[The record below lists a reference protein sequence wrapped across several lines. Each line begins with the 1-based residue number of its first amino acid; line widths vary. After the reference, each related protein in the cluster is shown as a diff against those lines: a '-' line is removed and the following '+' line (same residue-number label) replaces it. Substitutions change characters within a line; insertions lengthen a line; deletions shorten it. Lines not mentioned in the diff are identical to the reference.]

1 MMRMPS
7 IGGALSQNM
16 SHSAALVCALLL
28 AALALQ
34 PAHAADDFFESD
46 AQTPSPITDRFAL
59 QASFFHASVNT
70 QLRADP
76 PGDPQAGTHLSAT
89 PDLGFRPHEND
100 GLAELVFRLRER
112 NRITADYMEL
122 DQSATTTLTRPIVF
136 GYQNF
141 NAGDVMAS
149 SLQWR
154 TMGLT
159 WTYALIQNDRFE
171 LGAGLGVH
179 LMDLD
184 VRGAVQS
191 RFETYQTSIAGA
203 LPTPALESAWR
214 ITRRFSVTAHGQ
226 YLKGTLKGTSAVVG
240 NFHADVQF
248 RWVPNLA
255 IGAGYSVSRLEL
267 NSVTQ
272 DNPGL
277 VGIRLQG
284 PEAFLRVSF

>member
-1 MMRMPS
+1 
-7 IGGALSQNM
+7 M
-16 SHSAALVCALLL
+16 SHSAALVCALLI
-28 AALALQ
+28 AGLALQ

-70 QLRADP
+70 ELRADP
-76 PGDPQAGTHLSAT
+76 PGQPLGGTNLSGAT
-89 PDLGFRPHEND
+89 DLGFRPHETD

-112 NRITADYMEL
+112 NRITADYLEL
-122 DQSATTTLTRPIVF
+122 DQSATTALARPIVF

-154 TMGLT
+154 TLGLT

-171 LGAGLGVH
+171 LGAGLGVR

-184 VRGAVQS
+184 VRGAVQA
-191 RFETYQTSIAGA
+191 RFESYETSIAGA
-203 LPTPALESAWR
+203 LPAPALEGVWR

-226 YLKGTLKGTSAVVG
+226 DLKAALNGTSGVVG
-240 NFHADVQF
+240 NLHADVQF
-248 RWVPNLA
+248 RWVPNVA
-255 IGAGYSVSRLEL
+255 IGAGYSLVRLKL
-267 NSVTQ
+267 DSATD

-284 PEAFLRVSF
+284 PEAFVRVSF

>member
-1 MMRMPS
+1 
-7 IGGALSQNM
+7 M
-16 SHSAALVCALLL
+16 SHSAALVRALLV
-28 AALALQ
+28 AAMALQ
-34 PAHAADDFFESD
+34 SAHAADDFFESD

-59 QASFFHASVNT
+59 QASFFHAAVNT
-70 QLRADP
+70 ELRADP
-76 PGDPQAGTHLSAT
+76 PGQPLGGTNLSGT
-89 PDLGFRPHEND
+89 TDLGFRPHEND

-112 NRITADYMEL
+112 NRITADYLEL
-122 DQSATTTLTRPIVF
+122 DQAATTTLTRPIVF

-141 NAGDVMAS
+141 SAGDVMTS

-184 VRGAVQS
+184 VRGAVQA
-191 RFETYQTSIAGA
+191 RFETYETSIAGA
-203 LPTPALESAWR
+203 LPTPALESVWR

-226 YLKGTLKGTSAVVG
+226 YLKGTLNGTSGTVG
-240 NFHADVQF
+240 NLHADVQF

-255 IGAGYSVSRLEL
+255 IGAGYSVVRLKL
-267 NSVTQ
+267 DSVTD

-284 PEAFLRVSF
+284 PEAFVRVSF

>member
-1 MMRMPS
+1 MMRKPS

-16 SHSAALVCALLL
+16 SHSAALVCALLV
-28 AALALQ
+28 AGVALQ

-59 QASFFHASVNT
+59 QASFFHASVDT

-76 PGDPQAGTHLSAT
+76 PGDPQGGTHLTGAT
-89 PDLGFRPHEND
+89 DLGFRPHEND
-100 GLAELVFRLRER
+100 GLAYLMFRLRER
-112 NRITADYMEL
+112 NRITVDYLEL
-122 DQSATTTLTRPIVF
+122 DQSGTTTLTRPIVF

-141 NAGDVMAS
+141 NTGDVMAS

-159 WTYALIQNDRFE
+159 WTYAVFQNDRFE
-171 LGAGLGVH
+171 LGAGFGVR

-191 RFETYQTSIAGA
+191 RFETYETSIAGA
-203 LPTPALESAWR
+203 LPIPALESAWR
-214 ITRRFSVTAHGQ
+214 ITRRFSITAHGQ
-226 YLKGTLKGTSAVVG
+226 YLKGMTHGASGIVG
-240 NFHADVQF
+240 NLRTDVQF
-248 RWVPNLA
+248 RWTPNLA
-255 IGAGYSVSRLEL
+255 IGAGYSVVRLRL
-267 NSVTQ
+267 DSITD

-277 VGIRLQG
+277 IDMRIKG
-284 PEAFLRVSF
+284 PEAFVRVSF